1 MAFEVQE
8 KGYIAKIHS
17 TDGFVAIGDP
27 LIVITK
33 KSDDV
38 SQFNDYKFGASSE
51 PTSSKAP
58 EATSTPSPAPP
69 KAA

>member
-8 KGYIAKIHS
+8 KGYIAKIHA

-38 SQFNDYKFGASSE
+38 SQFNDYKFGAPAE
-51 PTSSKAP
+51 T
-58 EATSTPSPAPP
+58 TPSPA
-69 KAA
+69 A